1 MTKEKTAP
9 KRRKKIPKSRN
20 KALHIEKKA
29 PIRGQKPSWIFLQ
42 GGGGARFYSPPPPPL
57 LLAHMIKS
65 DYQMRNNFENYLSH
79 NYVKIHSRLHLI
91 ELFLKHF
98 LGRAYPQIP

>member
-1 MTKEKTAP
+1 MTMTKEKLAL
-9 KRRKKIPKSRN
+9 KRRKKIPKSRI

-29 PIRGQKPSWIFLQ
+29 PITGENPQGFFYRGGRGSTL
-42 GGGGARFYSPPPPPL
+42 PPPL

-65 DYQMRNNFENYLSH
+65 DYKMCNIFENYLSH

-91 ELFLKHF
+91 ELFLKNF
-98 LGRAYPQIP
+98 LRRAYLQIP

>member
-1 MTKEKTAP
+1 MAP
-9 KRRKKIPKSRN
+9 KRKKKIPKSRN

-29 PIRGQKPSWIFLQ
+29 PIRGGNPPGFFLQ
-42 GGGGARFYSPPPPPL
+42 GGGESLLSPPPPPL

-65 DYQMRNNFENYLSH
+65 DYKMRNIFENYLSH

-91 ELFLKHF
+91 ELFLKNF
-98 LGRAYPQIP
+98 LRRAYLQIP

>member
-1 MTKEKTAP
+1 MDFFT
-9 KRRKKIPKSRN
+9 
-20 KALHIEKKA
+20 
-29 PIRGQKPSWIFLQ
+29 
-42 GGGGARFYSPPPPPL
+42 GGGGEVLLSSPPPSL

-65 DYQMRNNFENYLSH
+65 DYKLRNNFENYLSH

-91 ELFLKHF
+91 ELFLKNF

>member
-1 MTKEKTAP
+1 MTKEKMAP

-29 PIRGQKPSWIFLQ
+29 PIRGGTLMDFFT
-42 GGGGARFYSPPPPPL
+42 GGRGSTLPPPPL

-65 DYQMRNNFENYLSH
+65 DYKMRNNFENYLSH

-91 ELFLKHF
+91 KIFLKNF
-98 LGRAYPQIP
+98 LGRAYLQIP

>member
-1 MTKEKTAP
+1 MTKEKMAP

-29 PIRGQKPSWIFLQ
+29 PIRGENPHGFFYR
-42 GGGGARFYSPPPPPL
+42 GGGEGLLSPPPL

-65 DYQMRNNFENYLSH
+65 DYKMRNNFENYLSH

-91 ELFLKHF
+91 ELFLKNF